1 MKTSIVA
8 YFLRGFS
15 PRNMCFVA
23 ICLFFWPITLTYLV
37 CVYIPLLL
45 LWNLKCY
52 TILLC
57 DDLLARPEIAVAM
70 EIFYRK
76 SEYVRSFVIH
86 ISALQFTAYRMW
98 QMLKK
103 TRFSKVLAWCLQ
115 IVLEILTAWNDNE
128 KGEKHLTSRT
138 IGGRAK
144 RNVSLTNLSELL
156 EYEEL
161 EDVYHQDL
169 SRRVMRKVMHHSIPS
184 NPFKATVLVHSAGPT
199 SAYEKEDHDL
209 LMSKR
214 REQAIVS
221 IFDKYSPAS
230 FPSTPF
236 SRANIM
242 SRTEEKTNTLM
253 FVARDILRLEA
264 QSASVDEY
272 SRKVAKHA
280 KSSGQH
286 AVFDP
291 TQSSSGIV
299 LSCGNHCALKVGKGL
314 CSSTRTMVSIPQNR
328 YVYLEF
334 SITAANETIPS
345 IAIGLSPPDC
355 PLNVTV
361 GSWAQSVGLFN
372 DKHLLI
378 SSRWFEAPI
387 TTATITAGSTL
398 GMLVYYPG
406 PTVLPSAV
414 AVNNE
419 GVFTKLLQYVV
430 SDAVPVVD
438 SEQDQEQGEEGDI
451 SDAATRNQLTSIE
464 SSYPSSLIVK
474 FNINGVLLDF
484 LSPTMTAI
492 SDITRLNAPLYP
504 TVSIISEGTK
514 VWCRLCEAD
523 IIYRNHDLIG
533 APSGAKVYALDG
545 SLLIDDESH

>member
-138 IGGRAK
+138 IGGRVK

-214 REQAIVS
+214 REQAIVRYECLFQITFSEYCSLNYKSCCSVYS
-221 IFDKYSPAS
+221 ISIVRLH
-230 FPSTPF
+230 FPRHPF
-236 SRANIM
+236 
-242 SRTEEKTNTLM
+242 L
-253 FVARDILRLEA
+253 
-264 QSASVDEY
+264 
-272 SRKVAKHA
+272 
-280 KSSGQH
+280 
-286 AVFDP
+286 
-291 TQSSSGIV
+291 
-299 LSCGNHCALKVGKGL
+299 
-314 CSSTRTMVSIPQNR
+314 
-328 YVYLEF
+328 
-334 SITAANETIPS
+334 
-345 IAIGLSPPDC
+345 
-355 PLNVTV
+355 
-361 GSWAQSVGLFN
+361 
-372 DKHLLI
+372 
-378 SSRWFEAPI
+378 API
-387 TTATITAGSTL
+387 S
-398 GMLVYYPG
+398 
-406 PTVLPSAV
+406 
-414 AVNNE
+414 
-419 GVFTKLLQYVV
+419 
-430 SDAVPVVD
+430 
-438 SEQDQEQGEEGDI
+438 
-451 SDAATRNQLTSIE
+451 
-464 SSYPSSLIVK
+464 
-474 FNINGVLLDF
+474 
-484 LSPTMTAI
+484 
-492 SDITRLNAPLYP
+492 
-504 TVSIISEGTK
+504 
-514 VWCRLCEAD
+514 
-523 IIYRNHDLIG
+523 
-533 APSGAKVYALDG
+533 
-545 SLLIDDESH
+545 